1 MNMKRIIMLD
11 SVNCGAGDTKVG
23 KIYEV
28 IEDTLFMINEN
39 KESVEFDYNEENA
52 NKYPNATRWITIID
66 ENSEDCFEVESPE
79 KRFIIFEND
88 KELAYELIDRIE
100 GLDGA
105 IINMALMFMK

>member
-1 MNMKRIIMLD
+1 MKSIIMLD

-52 NKYPNATRWITIID
+52 NKYPNATRWITITD

-88 KELAYELIDRIE
+88 KELAHELIDRIE